1 MANSRFEYVREFER
15 ENYLLPDT
23 YVVVRVDGR
32 SFHRLSR
39 FYEFSKPNDQRA
51 LETMTL
57 AALGVVRN
65 VQDIIAA
72 YGDSDEY
79 SFVFEPSSRLFE
91 RREAKLVST
100 VVSTFTALYL
110 YHFPGKMQR
119 HLDPNHLPT
128 FDGRAVVYPSLKH
141 LRDYLS
147 WRQADCHINNLYNT
161 TFWALVE
168 RGHYSPAAAEER
180 LRGTVS
186 SDKNEIL
193 FSEYGINY
201 NNEPEIF
208 RKGTILLRPLKPL
221 QPDLSPRQMERQLK
235 SRAKADIRV
244 LHCDIIKND
253 AFWVEIEP
261 QP

>member
-23 YVVVRVDGR
+23 YILVRVDGR

-39 FYEFSKPNDQRA
+39 FYNFSKPNDHRA

-57 AALGVVRN
+57 AALGVFRN
-65 VQDIIAA
+65 VQDIIVA

-79 SFVFEPSSRLFE
+79 SFVFDRSTQLFE
-91 RREAKLVST
+91 RRESKLVST
-100 VVSTFTALYL
+100 VVSTFTAWYL
-110 YHFPGKMQR
+110 YHFPEQMQR
-119 HLDPNHLPT
+119 SLDPNHLPT
-128 FDGRAVVYPSLKH
+128 FDGRAVVYPTLKH

-168 RGHYSPAAAEER
+168 RGKYSPAAAEER

-193 FSEYGINY
+193 FTEFGINY
-201 NNEPEIF
+201 NNEPEVY
-208 RKGTILLRPLKPL
+208 RKGTVLLRPFKPL
-221 QPDLSPRQMERQLK
+221 EPGISSRQTERRLK
-235 SRAKADIRV
+235 SREKTQIRI

-253 AFWVEIEP
+253 AFWAEL
-261 QP
+261 QT